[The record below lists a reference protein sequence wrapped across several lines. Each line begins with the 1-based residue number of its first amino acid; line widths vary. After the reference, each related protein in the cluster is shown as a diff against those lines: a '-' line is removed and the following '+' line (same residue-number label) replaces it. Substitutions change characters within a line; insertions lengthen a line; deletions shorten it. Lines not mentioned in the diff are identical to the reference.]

1 LVAGVEFGDG
11 VHLWINCNYY
21 VQKYMF

>member
-1 LVAGVEFGDG
+1 LVAGVKFGDG
-11 VHLWINCNYY
+11 VHLWINWNYY